1 MNLIPEDE
9 RWVPYPHRV
18 SFSDAPLTREER
30 RIRGGLWLGL
40 IAVLVFHAIIAYGV
54 VMEILAPT
62 TDDLE
67 GTLYIPMELVMG
79 VYLLAIFLYLYLVGA
94 FIKRLRRQDYRQ
106 SSGGRNRLKLTQIV
120 AWVAFGSVFLLSFA
134 VPDEEPYRSHPNVA
148 ENHLQY
154 LFSAFLT
161 GPDQSQTDVILN
173 GVYLIGIVA
182 LFVAAIM
189 IRPWPREDRQWTKT
203 RETARP
209 G

>member
-18 SFSDAPLTREER
+18 SCSDAPLTREER

-40 IAVLVFHAIIAYGV
+40 IAVLVFHAIVAHGL

-62 TDDLE
+62 TDDWE
-67 GTLYIPMELVMG
+67 GTLYIPMELALG
-79 VYLLAIFLYLYLVGA
+79 VSLMAVFLYLYLPGA
-94 FIKRLRRQDYRQ
+94 FIKRLRRQDFRR

-120 AWVAFGSVFLLSFA
+120 AWIAFGSVLFLSFA

-148 ENHLQY
+148 ENHLLY
-154 LFSAFLT
+154 FFSAFLT

-173 GVYLIGIVA
+173 VVYLLGVVA
-182 LFVAAIM
+182 LFAAAVL
-189 IRPWPREDRQWTKT
+189 IRPWPREDRQWTRT
-203 RETARP
+203 PETARP